1 MRRPPAGALP
11 GRLAIR
17 DECMSDPLLSVHDIA
32 KSFGAVRALGGVRF
46 DLRAGEVHA
55 LMGEN
60 GAGKSTLMN
69 ILGGVHQPDRGTVSL
84 DGQTVRIPSPAAAQ
98 ALGIGLVHQE
108 IALCPDATVAENI
121 FMAETNRRRGLWMDT
136 RDLRRRAVAA
146 LADLHPLTV
155 DALAGDLPIASQQI
169 VEIAKALTLNCRVL
183 IFDEPTAAL
192 TETEA
197 EALFA
202 IIRGLQA
209 RGIGIIYISHRMA
222 EIFAITDRITV
233 FRDGSYVDT
242 LQTAATTPEQVA
254 AKMVGRP
261 LLDLYPQR
269 RGASTGAPLLRI
281 EGLSDGG
288 IVRDVS
294 FDVRPGEIVGLGG
307 LIGSGR
313 TETAQAVCGLAR
325 RLSGRVACAGADI
338 PPDNYPAAIRQGVVY
353 LSEDRKGNGIFLD
366 LSIAQNVSA
375 LDLRQV
381 SGAVM
386 LSGRR
391 EAALAE
397 DLRQRL
403 DIRCASVHQ
412 PVGTLSGGNQQKVAL
427 ARLLAVKPR
436 VLFVDEPTRGVDIG
450 AKAQIYT
457 ILRELADQG
466 AGIVA
471 ISSELPEL
479 IGISDRILVLHE
491 GRLAGEVGPGEMTE
505 EAIMHLASG
514 LGYQQHWQAAPRRAA
529 TGDLR

>member
-1 MRRPPAGALP
+1 
-11 GRLAIR
+11 
-17 DECMSDPLLSVHDIA
+17 MSLLSVHDIA
-32 KSFGAVRALGGVRF
+32 KSFGPVRALSGVRF
-46 DLRAGEVHA
+46 ELRAGEVHA

-69 ILGGVHQPDRGTVSL
+69 VLGGVHQPDRGTVSL
-84 DGQTVRIPSPAAAQ
+84 DGRPVRIPSPAAAQ

-121 FMAETNRRRGLWMDT
+121 FMAETNGRRGLWMDT
-136 RDLRRRAVAA
+136 RDLRRRAEAV
-146 LADLHPLTV
+146 LASLHPVPV
-155 DALAGDLPIASQQI
+155 DVRAGELPIASQQI

-183 IFDEPTAAL
+183 ILDEPTAAL
-192 TETEA
+192 TEAEA

-222 EIFAITDRITV
+222 EIFAIADRITV
-233 FRDGSYVDT
+233 FRDGAYVDT

-261 LLDLYPQR
+261 LLDLYPPR
-269 RGASTGAPLLRI
+269 RGPAAGAPLLRV

-288 IVRDVS
+288 IVRDVG
-294 FDVRPGEIVGLGG
+294 FEVRPGEIVGLGG

-313 TETAQAVCGLAR
+313 TETVQAICGLAR
-325 RLSGRVACAGADI
+325 RASGRVVCGDAEVPAGD
-338 PPDNYPAAIRQGVVY
+338 YPAAIRQGLAY
-353 LSEDRKGNGIFLD
+353 LSEDRKGNGVFLD
-366 LSIAQNVSA
+366 LSIAQNVSS
-375 LDLRQV
+375 LDLRLV
-381 SGAVM
+381 SGPVM
-386 LSGRR
+386 VSRRR

-397 DLRQRL
+397 AMRQRL
-403 DIRCASVHQ
+403 GIRCAGVHQ
-412 PVGTLSGGNQQKVAL
+412 PVATLSGGNQQKVAL

-436 VLFVDEPTRGVDIG
+436 ILFVDEPTRGVDIG
-450 AKAQIYT
+450 AKAQIYA

-491 GRLAGEVGPGEMTE
+491 GRLAGELGPGEMSE

-514 LGYQQHWQAAPRRAA
+514 LGFQQRRQGAMRRAA
-529 TGDLR
+529 MGDIR

>member
-1 MRRPPAGALP
+1 MTAP
-11 GRLAIR
+11 
-17 DECMSDPLLSVHDIA
+17 PLLSVHDIA
-32 KSFGAVRALGGVRF
+32 KSFGPVRALSGVRF
-46 DLRAGEVHA
+46 ELRAGEVHA

-69 ILGGVHQPDRGTVSL
+69 VLGGVHQPDRGTVSL
-84 DGQTVRIPSPAAAQ
+84 DGRPVRIPSPAAAQ

-121 FMAETNRRRGLWMDT
+121 FMAETNSRRGVRRGLWMDT
-136 RDLRRRAVAA
+136 RDLKRRAEAV
-146 LADLHPLTV
+146 LASLHPVPV
-155 DALAGDLPIASQQI
+155 DVRAAELPIASQQI

-183 IFDEPTAAL
+183 ILDEPTAAL
-192 TETEA
+192 TEAEA

-222 EIFAITDRITV
+222 EIFAIADRITV
-233 FRDGSYVDT
+233 FRDGAYVET
-242 LQTAATTPEQVA
+242 LPTAATTPEQVA

-261 LLDLYPQR
+261 LLDLYPPR
-269 RGASTGAPLLRI
+269 RGPAVAAPLLKV

-288 IVRDVS
+288 IVRDVG
-294 FDVRPGEIVGLGG
+294 FEVRPGEIVGLGG

-313 TETAQAVCGLAR
+313 TETVQAICGLAR
-325 RLSGRVACAGADI
+325 RAAGKVMCDGAEVPAGD
-338 PPDNYPAAIRQGVVY
+338 YPAAVRQGLAY
-353 LSEDRKGNGIFLD
+353 LSEDRKGNGVFLD
-366 LSIAQNVSA
+366 LPIAQTISS
-375 LDLRQV
+375 LDLRLV
-381 SGAVM
+381 SGRVM
-386 LSGRR
+386 VSRRR

-397 DLRQRL
+397 TMRQRL
-403 DIRCASVHQ
+403 GIRCAGVQQ
-412 PVGTLSGGNQQKVAL
+412 PVATLSGGNQQKVAL
-427 ARLLAVKPR
+427 ARLLAVNPR

-450 AKAQIYT
+450 AKAQIYA

-491 GRLAGEVGPGEMTE
+491 GRLAGELGPGEMSE

-514 LGYQQHWQAAPRRAA
+514 LGFQESGQGATRRAA
-529 TGDLR
+529 MGDIR